1 MNTEN
6 KRIPFDWEKYQSG
19 EYEAICRDGR
29 KPEQIVYYP
38 TALSI
43 VKITALVDGNIETFN
58 DDGSWKFVRD
68 EESEFDLCLIPKTKK
83 FQAWVNLYSDGLS
96 SSYRTEYIAT
106 SLIDVH
112 LENGREFIETRL
124 IEWEG

>member
-1 MNTEN
+1 MEN

-43 VKITALVDGNIETFN
+43 VKITALVDGTIETFN
-58 DDGSWKFVRD
+58 DDGSWKFVRE
-68 EESEFDLCLIPKTKK
+68 EESEFDLFLIPKAKK
-83 FQAWVNLYSDGLS
+83 FQAWVNVYDSGNAITWSNED
-96 SSYRTEYIAT
+96 IAKQYK
-106 SLIDVH
+106 H
-112 LENGREFIETRL
+112 MNNGFVKTIL

>member
-38 TALSI
+38 GALSI
-43 VKITALVDGNIETFN
+43 VKITALVDGTIETFN
-58 DDGSWKFVRD
+58 DDGSWKFLRR
-68 EESEFDLCLIPKTKK
+68 EESEFDLFLIPKSKK
-83 FQAWVNLYSDGLS
+83 FQAWVNLYCNGECYSYDTEKIAKRMIEV
-96 SSYRTEYIAT
+96 YRTE
-106 SLIDVH
+106 
-112 LENGREFIETRL
+112 NREIIETRL